1 MKIGMQQLFG
11 DVDLYELKMKMDEV
25 KQESPKRVQLYFDWL
40 DKPFK
45 KGKIKDGEQKQRF
58 LAHLRPKI
66 KKLCMVKNYA
76 NVGEMFVVAK
86 DVKKLLDELGET
98 PFEHF
103 KEE

>member
-1 MKIGMQQLFG
+1 
-11 DVDLYELKMKMDEV
+11 
-25 KQESPKRVQLYFDWL
+25 L
-40 DKPFK
+40 DKLLK

-76 NVGEMFVVAK
+76 NVEEMFVDAK
-86 DVKKLLDELGET
+86 DVKKLLELGET
-98 PFEHF
+98 PFEPF